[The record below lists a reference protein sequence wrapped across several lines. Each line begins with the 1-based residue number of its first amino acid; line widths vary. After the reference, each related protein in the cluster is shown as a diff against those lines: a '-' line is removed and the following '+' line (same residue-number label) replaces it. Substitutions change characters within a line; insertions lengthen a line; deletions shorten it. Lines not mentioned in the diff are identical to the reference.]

1 MCFILNT
8 LDVFSQDMEGA
19 DPTYSDGIRHREYI
33 LNVTPLIAQL
43 VPFNGSTLTN
53 DNWFDFQSRRLK
65 NGKGYRFGLGLNF
78 NGSNNS
84 QTDLQHIY
92 MRFGYVKKN
101 QLTKYFHLARSFDLN
116 FLVENRDIPRP
127 VNNRKADFSGIGISY
142 SVGIEYNINKH
153 IAISTEGSL
162 FLGLLPEARSNT
174 KLRFVPPVGLFFH
187 LRL

>member
-8 LDVFSQDMEGA
+8 LGAFSQDMEGA

-65 NGKGYRFGLGLNF
+65 NGKGYRFGLGMNI
-78 NGSNNS
+78 NGNNS
-84 QTDLQHIY
+84 RTELEFVY
-92 MRFGYVKKN
+92 LRFGYVKKN
-101 QLTKYFHLARSFDLN
+101 QLTKYFHLARSFDFNL
-116 FLVENRDIPRP
+116 LAENRDNVRP
-127 VNNRKADFSGIGISY
+127 VNRKADFSGVGISY
-142 SVGIEYNINKH
+142 SVGIEYNFNQH
-153 IAISTEGSL
+153 ISISTEGSL

>member
-8 LDVFSQDMEGA
+8 LGAFSQDMEGA

-33 LNVTPLIAQL
+33 LNATPLIAQL
-43 VPFNGSTLTN
+43 VPFNGSTLAN

-65 NGKGYRFGLGLNF
+65 NGKGFRFGLGLNVD
-78 NGSNNS
+78 GSRS
-84 QTDLQHIY
+84 QTNLEFIY
-92 MRFGYVKKN
+92 VRFGYVKKN

-116 FLVENRDIPRP
+116 LLAENRDNARP
-127 VNNRKADFSGIGISY
+127 VNRKADFNGIGISY
-142 SVGIEYNINKH
+142 SVGIEYNFNKH
-153 IAISTEGSL
+153 IAISTEGTL
-162 FLGLLPEARSNT
+162 FLGLLPTGRSEG